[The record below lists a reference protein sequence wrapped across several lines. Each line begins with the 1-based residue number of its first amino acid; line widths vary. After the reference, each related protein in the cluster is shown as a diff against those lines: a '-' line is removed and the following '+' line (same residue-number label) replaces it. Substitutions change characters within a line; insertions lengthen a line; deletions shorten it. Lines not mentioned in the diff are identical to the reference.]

1 MDPIPPPSHAILTH
15 GVERNPRGACTPRS
29 TKGHACRLLASYG
42 SPPGPRRELLLSPCD
57 STSTPT
63 RNSVLHEPHRVHGP
77 HNREW
82 ASVRP
87 LAGSRV
93 SGTRPRDPLQSNA
106 CARTDDEG
114 ISHPSTLAFH
124 EMKLAVNLTLPRDKF
139 RPLSPI
145 DVPLHRTLE
154 DECGSDLSSRW
165 LYTIPRGV
173 ADNRTT
179 TPFVVR
185 WQQTHM
191 IPARWRCAM

>member
-106 CARTDDEG
+106 YPG

-124 EMKLAVNLTLPRDKF
+124 EIKLAVNLTLPRDKF

-154 DECGSDLSSRW
+154 DEWGF
-165 LYTIPRGV
+165 